1 MATYL
6 WSSVVGPLL
15 AWLVGG
21 VIAVISYLAYLEFKH
36 LRRCCRMEAR
46 RARLG
51 LLRHRRSLQMRCLSQ
66 FFKAFDAAAP
76 DVPEHRLPPRCTGA
90 RPPLVSRVRLGSN
103 RAPLE
108 PAAAWRWPL
117 TIRMKVSTGWT
128 ATVAVVD
135 TRTGNLLAGVP
146 QVAGNVPR
154 KITRLTKID

>member
-76 DVPEHRLPPRCTGA
+76 DVPEHRLPPRVVEADLELDGVGLA
-90 RPPLVSRVRLGSN
+90 RLQRQRH
-103 RAPLE
+103 RARHAPL
-108 PAAAWRWPL
+108 ARGL
-117 TIRMKVSTGWT
+117 
-128 ATVAVVD
+128 VVD
-135 TRTGNLLAGVP
+135 EFAVNIKL
-146 QVAGNVPR
+146 
-154 KITRLTKID
+154 